1 MKKANESTSEKREF
15 EKTMTTKE
23 LAEKVKLTPRSIR
36 YYEEIG
42 ILGGISRDPYNRRRY
57 TERDVYFLK
66 LLKRAKNLLGLSLNE
81 ISELSSLFQS
91 PDPTEKEV
99 IERSI
104 EMLKEHIKRVSAQ
117 EEQLKVSKS
126 ILVNESERLQSL
138 LKQRDKRNR

>member
-57 TERDVYFLK
+57 SERDIYFLK

-81 ISELSSLFQS
+81 IRELSLLFHS
-91 PDPTEKEV
+91 PNPTERKV

-104 EMLKEHIKRVSAQ
+104 EMFKEHIKRISAQ
-117 EEQLKVSKS
+117 EEQLKITKS
-126 ILVNESERLQSL
+126 ILIDESERLQSL
-138 LKQRDKRNR
+138 LK

>member
-1 MKKANESTSEKREF
+1 MKKAEESTSEVREF

-57 TERDVYFLK
+57 SERDIYFLK

-81 ISELSSLFQS
+81 IKELSLLFHS
-91 PDPTEKEV
+91 PNPTEKEV

-104 EMLKEHIKRVSAQ
+104 EMFKEHIKRISAQ
-117 EEQLKVSKS
+117 EEQLKITKS
-126 ILVNESERLQSL
+126 ILIDESERLQSL
-138 LKQRDKRNR
+138 LK

>member
-1 MKKANESTSEKREF
+1 MKKANESTSEMREF

-23 LAEKVKLTPRSIR
+23 LAEKIKLTPRSIR

-57 TERDVYFLK
+57 SERDIYFLK

-81 ISELSSLFQS
+81 IKELSLLFHS
-91 PDPTEKEV
+91 PNPTEKKV

-104 EMLKEHIKRVSAQ
+104 EMLKEHIKRISAQ
-117 EEQLKVSKS
+117 EGQLKITKS
-126 ILVNESERLQSL
+126 ILIDESERLQSL
-138 LKQRDKRNR
+138 LK

>member
-57 TERDVYFLK
+57 TERDVYF
-66 LLKRAKNLLGLSLNE
+66 
-81 ISELSSLFQS
+81 
-91 PDPTEKEV
+91 
-99 IERSI
+99 
-104 EMLKEHIKRVSAQ
+104 
-117 EEQLKVSKS
+117 
-126 ILVNESERLQSL
+126 
-138 LKQRDKRNR
+138 